1 VLRHLTCVLLLAAAA
16 RPAWAWGELAHRR
29 VTTEALET
37 LPRGLK
43 AFYKDHRLE
52 IPSLGLE
59 PTAPE
64 DTPERRFAL
73 DALAAFPFADI
84 PRTEAALKARHPD
97 SAGRVGRLP
106 WLIQESYGRL
116 VEAFRAGD
124 KARILGESDVL
135 AALVADLHNPLA
147 LSENADGQ
155 RSEQHGLWVRFTQ
168 RLPEAMERRLKLDP
182 EAARLLDEPAAYV
195 FSMMTSVYV
204 WLDNLLH
211 ADELAKRGKAG
222 YTEIYYESF
231 ELRAGRLL
239 RDRLGEAAADA
250 GSYWYTAW
258 TAAGRPALP

>member
-1 VLRHLTCVLLLAAAA
+1 VLRPLTWGLLLAAAPA
-16 RPAWAWGELAHRR
+16 PAWAWGELAHRR
-29 VTTEALET
+29 VTTEAIET

-43 AFYKDHRLE
+43 TFYKDHRLE

-59 PTAPE
+59 PTPPA

-73 DALAAFPFADI
+73 DALAAFPFADL
-84 PRTEAALKARHPD
+84 PRTEAALKARHPE
-97 SAGRVGRLP
+97 AAARVGRLP
-106 WLIQESYGRL
+106 WLVHESYGRL
-116 VEAFRAGD
+116 VEAFRGGD
-124 KARILGESDVL
+124 KAKILAESDVL

-155 RSEQHGLWVRFTQ
+155 KTEQHGLWIRFTD
-168 RLPEAMERRLKLDP
+168 RLPGAMERGLKLDP

-195 FSMMTSVYV
+195 FSMMTAVYV

-231 ELRAGRLL
+231 EIRAGRLL
-239 RDRLGEAAADA
+239 RDRLGEAAADV

-258 TAAGRPALP
+258 TAAGRPALR